1 MKSIEETIH
10 PLFVHL
16 IASIQILMKSVVF
29 QCLLLSII
37 LYHSCFIRQY
47 SFSYPKVIQIPYHIV
62 PFNLSLFEKRND
74 GWIRHCR
81 NKAIVP
87 SINYQ
92 RSLSSVILFIVNH
105 HYSSFYNTSFFDNQY
120 FPSFCSQFDSDFD
133 YVFIGPKENSI
144 NLVLSN
150 ELPER
155 GYYSYMSLNRVLDRF
170 SRTDGFDYKGYFLIN
185 DDSCIDPHQ
194 LNAMNLS
201 SSFTE
206 GRISHPLSEWVWTRR
221 KNERGIMFCDALS
234 NATNKMRLKY
244 PEYGECLESKNQMIG
259 WSDAFYVHSRDVNS
273 VSMMFEEMYS
283 DLVFLEMAV
292 PVVMNCLNA
301 KVIPSCNH
309 GCNKK
314 RTSYHLH
321 PVKYSSNENQIRCIN
336 RMLRMDSEWI

>member
-1 MKSIEETIH
+1 MAIMMYNIVF
-10 PLFVHL
+10 LFL
-16 IASIQILMKSVVF
+16 F
-29 QCLLLSII
+29 YSII
-37 LYHSCFIRQY
+37 CHSYYSWQY
-47 SFSYPKVIQIPYHIV
+47 SFSYPIVTQIPYHIV
-62 PFNLSLFEKRND
+62 PFNLSFLEKNER
-74 GWIRHCR
+74 WIHHCR
-81 NKAIVP
+81 NKTIVR
-87 SINYQ
+87 SIDYRQ
-92 RSLSSVILFIVNH
+92 SLFSVILIIVNH
-105 HYSSFYNTSFFDNQY
+105 HYSSFYNTSFFDDQY
-120 FPSFCSQFDSDFD
+120 FPTFCSQFDSDFD
-133 YVFIGPKENSI
+133 YVFIGPKEDSVNQ
-144 NLVLSN
+144 VLSN

-170 SRTDGFDYKGYFLIN
+170 PRKDGYYYKGYFLIN

-194 LNAMNLS
+194 LNTMNLS
-201 SSFTE
+201 NSYTE

-244 PEYGECLESKNQMIG
+244 PDYGECLELKNQMIG

-283 DLVFLEMAV
+283 ELVFLEMAV